1 MLDNHISL
9 MKLFGNGIQITFPNR
24 YTVVAKIGPGT
35 NTTQMKKDEDLA
47 ATFFATRFGSNSSVD
62 CEIEIFDANKNNITS
77 KFGGSE
83 SIGHVSTMELA
94 NLLYLVSN
102 LK

>member
-1 MLDNHISL
+1 MLNNHISL
-9 MKLFGNGIQITFPNR
+9 IKLFGNGIQITFPNR

-47 ATFFATRFGSNSSVD
+47 ATFFASRFGNNSSID
-62 CEIEIFDANKNNITS
+62 CEVEIFDSNKNNITS
-77 KFGGSE
+77 KFGSE
-83 SIGHVSTMELA
+83 QSLGFVSVMELA
-94 NLLYLVSN
+94 DLIYLVSN